1 MSNKKNLLNESQ
13 IRQFMKLAK
22 LEPLTPGFVKGL
34 TESNTTEED
43 LEESHGRG
51 RGEGPAGYGAPVDAG
66 RAGARLR
73 EIEDPEAELGADPGL
88 EGDEAVDLPV
98 VDPEAEEVMEPGA
111 EDVPSE
117 EEVLAALQV
126 IARAAGVE
134 GLEIEATST
143 GEPSDLEPEV
153 GLEPELPGEEGPE
166 EPGLEELE
174 EGDEEELEEGNP
186 ASWAKFTADPKPEGD
201 KEEKAAAE
209 FVAAKKRRAKEPSRP
224 GTTGQRL
231 GIYDRDEESSDV
243 PGITGVGKK
252 RQEEGQ
258 QTTDELVEQITKRVA
273 ARILKSALS
282 SKKKLN

>member
-34 TESNTTEED
+34 AESNTIEED

-73 EIEDPEAELGADPGL
+73 EIEDPEAELEADPGL

-111 EDVPSE
+111 EDVPTE
-117 EEVLAALQV
+117 EEVLDALQI

-134 GLEIEATST
+134 GIEIEATST
-143 GEPSDLEPEV
+143 GEPSELEPEV

-166 EPGLEELE
+166 ELEEPGLEELE
-174 EGDEEELEEGNP
+174 EGDEDELEEGSREDKWAEIAGGGTAGGSP
-186 ASWAKFTADPKPEGD
+186 APKTPREISRARRYKASKKKKDPKNQPMGEGN
-201 KEEKAAAE
+201 
-209 FVAAKKRRAKEPSRP
+209 
-224 GTTGQRL
+224 
-231 GIYDRDEESSDV
+231 
-243 PGITGVGKK
+243 
-252 RQEEGQ
+252 
-258 QTTDELVEQITKRVA
+258 TDELVEQITKRVA

-282 SKKKLN
+282 KK

>member
-66 RAGARLR
+66 RAGTRLR
-73 EIEDPEAELGADPGL
+73 EIEDLEADPGL
-88 EGDEAVDLPV
+88 EGEEAVDLPV
-98 VDPEAEEVMEPGA
+98 DDAAAGEVVDDVEAVEAGA
-111 EDVPSE
+111 EDVPTE

-143 GEPSDLEPEV
+143 GEPSELEPEV

-166 EPGLEELE
+166 ELEEPGLEELE
-174 EGDEEELEEGNP
+174 EGDEDELEEGSREDKWAEIAGGGTAGGSP
-186 ASWAKFTADPKPEGD
+186 APKTPREISRARRYKASKKKKDPKNQPMGEGN
-201 KEEKAAAE
+201 
-209 FVAAKKRRAKEPSRP
+209 
-224 GTTGQRL
+224 
-231 GIYDRDEESSDV
+231 
-243 PGITGVGKK
+243 
-252 RQEEGQ
+252 
-258 QTTDELVEQITKRVA
+258 TDELVEQITKRVA

-282 SKKKLN
+282 KK